1 MMMECLSEEEI
12 QQIKELPGGNLYGSI
27 SDYINNTDFLSYID
41 YVDFIDTGAFQ
52 YKKRENI
59 RQRKIPG
66 YFFRSLFGHTFR
78 IVKSVLLVLIP
89 NLIIPK
95 QFSNLTETFQS
106 HNSIV
111 NEETIQL
118 RRYAYEEAE
127 PEKPPGKMKK
137 GIIHLIVYL
146 STAAV
151 AALSVIQAGKQI
163 LPWIAGIA
171 VYVLAAVL
179 MIASCVF
186 LYHDLRNS
194 VINKI
199 IVSIKKN
206 PFGERFLDDHAFRTI
221 LTTLPAFLINVAY
234 TVYNGVIGIM
244 NQSAWFITMAVYYSL
259 LGIMRYR
266 AVSTGRKIARLEDK
280 QLIRK
285 KELSVIKMDGILLLV
300 LNLALS
306 GVVLL
311 TIAQDTAKRYS
322 EIMVISIAA
331 YTFYKITMALIN
343 MIKVRKTQSPILI
356 TIRNIGVADALVS
369 MLTLQATMLAS
380 FQDKSSLNSN
390 QMNAITGLAVCI
402 LIAILGTSMIWYA
415 YAKKNR

>member
-1 MMMECLSEEEI
+1 
-12 QQIKELPGGNLYGSI
+12 
-27 SDYINNTDFLSYID
+27 
-41 YVDFIDTGAFQ
+41 
-52 YKKRENI
+52 
-59 RQRKIPG
+59 
-66 YFFRSLFGHTFR
+66 
-78 IVKSVLLVLIP
+78 
-89 NLIIPK
+89 
-95 QFSNLTETFQS
+95 
-106 HNSIV
+106 
-111 NEETIQL
+111 
-118 RRYAYEEAE
+118 
-127 PEKPPGKMKK
+127 MKK

-311 TIAQDTAKRYS
+311 TIAQGTAKRYS

-380 FQDKSSLNSN
+380 FQDKRSLNSN